1 MDSILRALFD
11 PSGLT
16 PHGFCLLWEPGLLW
30 IHAASDALIGI
41 SYYSIPLALIY
52 FVRRRRDLEFSW
64 IIWLFAAFILA
75 CGTTHFM
82 SILTLWEPAYWLDG
96 AIKFLTAIVSVATA
110 IILWPLIP
118 KALAV
123 PSAQALREVNTELAR
138 QIAER
143 DQAEA
148 ALRASEARV
157 RQMQK
162 METIGQLSGGIAHDF
177 NNLLTVMMGGL
188 DTIEQQLPKIAP
200 GPVVNRIQKSQ
211 AMALKAVERAAV
223 LTRRL
228 LAFSRRQPL
237 EPKLIDANKLIAE
250 TSELLQRTL
259 GETIAL
265 ETVTAAGLWL
275 IRADNHELEN
285 SLLNMAVNAR
295 DAMPNGGKL
304 TIETGNTFLD
314 DSYVGQIAE
323 TIPTGQYVMI
333 AVTDTGIGMD
343 AATRERAFEPFF
355 TTKDVG
361 KGTGLGLS
369 QVYGFIRQSSG
380 HVRIYSELGQGT
392 TIKLY
397 LPRQRGVV
405 GEAEAEAARGAPPER
420 GHGETI
426 LVVEDNDDLRAY
438 STSAISDMGYTVL
451 EAATGKEAL
460 ELIDSSPQI
469 ALLFTDVVL
478 PGGMNGRQIVD
489 EALKR
494 RPLLKVL
501 YTTGYTRNAI
511 VHNGELDPGVQ
522 LIGKPFALV
531 DLAAK
536 LRAILDG
543 VG

>member
-188 DTIEQQLPKIAP
+188 DTIEQQLPKISP

-397 LPRQRGVV
+397 LPRQTGDV

>member
-1 MDSILRALFD
+1 M
-11 PSGLT
+11 
-16 PHGFCLLWEPGLLW
+16 
-30 IHAASDALIGI
+30 
-41 SYYSIPLALIY
+41 
-52 FVRRRRDLEFSW
+52 
-64 IIWLFAAFILA
+64 
-75 CGTTHFM
+75 
-82 SILTLWEPAYWLDG
+82 
-96 AIKFLTAIVSVATA
+96 
-110 IILWPLIP
+110 
-118 KALAV
+118 
-123 PSAQALREVNTELAR
+123 
-138 QIAER
+138 
-143 DQAEA
+143 
-148 ALRASEARV
+148 
-157 RQMQK
+157 
-162 METIGQLSGGIAHDF
+162 
-177 NNLLTVMMGGL
+177 
-188 DTIEQQLPKIAP
+188 
-200 GPVVNRIQKSQ
+200 
-211 AMALKAVERAAV
+211 
-223 LTRRL
+223 

-397 LPRQRGVV
+397 FPRQTGDV